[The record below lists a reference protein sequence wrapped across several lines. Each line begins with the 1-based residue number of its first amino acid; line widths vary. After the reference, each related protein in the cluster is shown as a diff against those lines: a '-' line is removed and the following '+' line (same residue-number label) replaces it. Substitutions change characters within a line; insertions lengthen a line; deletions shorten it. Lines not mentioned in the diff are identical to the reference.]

1 MDYLTL
7 VNKGYEIVENHET
20 ITSYECHFETISET
34 YLKEAVN
41 LSELM
46 EHKNASQVFIGT
58 ELNHQRITYDLY
70 RDDLKIHGGLTLEEL
85 ELVIERL

>member
-7 VNKGYEIVENHET
+7 FNKGYEIVENHET
-20 ITSYECHFETISET
+20 ITSYECHLETIPET

-41 LSELM
+41 LSEVM
-46 EHKNASQVFIGT
+46 EHQNASQVFIGT
-58 ELNHQRITYDLY
+58 ELNRQRITYELY